1 MPDLTPE
8 DAAAQP
14 KADQHQTVLIT
25 GGAGRIGR
33 YLKDR
38 LRRPGRTLRLLDVTP
53 PERQAEDADG
63 AHGIEHV
70 VASVT
75 DYPAVHA
82 AMEGVDAV
90 VHLAGIAST
99 KAPASDLTHVNITGT
114 THVFEAARLHGVR
127 RIVFASSNHA
137 AGFGERTITGEA
149 GLPRPDSFYGVTK
162 VFGEALGSL
171 YHDRDGMDVVCLR
184 IGTCKDQPTDLRSL
198 GTWLSPDDAGRL
210 VEAALRHPSPGFVV
224 VWGVSDNRRRPRA
237 WTLDAARA
245 LGFRPEDDGEAFA
258 DQIEER

>member
-1 MPDLTPE
+1 MPDQTLGAIGTP
-8 DAAAQP
+8 P
-14 KADQHQTVLIT
+14 GPDQRQTVLIT
-25 GGAGRIGR
+25 GGAGRIGG
-33 YLKDR
+33 YLRDR
-38 LRRPGRTLRLLDVTP
+38 LPRPGRTLRLLDVIP

-63 AHGIEHV
+63 VEHV

-99 KAPASDLTHVNITGT
+99 RAPASDLTHVNITGT
-114 THVFEAARLHGVR
+114 TNVFEAARLHGVR

-137 AGFGERTITGEA
+137 AGFGERVITGDA

-184 IGTCKDQPTDLRSL
+184 IGTCKDHPTDRRSL
-198 GTWLSPDDAGRL
+198 GTWLSPDDTGRL
-210 VEAALRHPSPGFVV
+210 VEAALSHPAPGFVV
-224 VWGVSDNRRRPRA
+224 VWGVSNNRRRPPA

-245 LGFRPEDDGEAFA
+245 LGFHPEDDGETFA